1 MFNAGMGSVSDVRLW
16 YWLVGFGLGGV
27 RVGGVRDGGFGLG
40 ELGLGFGSHSDVR
53 CTEQGRQAVMSL

>member
-1 MFNAGMGSVSDVRLW
+1 MFNAGMGSVSDVRLC
-16 YWLVGFGLGGV
+16 YWLVGLGM
-27 RVGGVRDGGFGLG
+27 G